1 MSKINRVRIVNLNYN
16 GNTVRVDDE
25 TFDFGGKS
33 TLISLK
39 NGGGKTVLVQMMLF
53 CKLNGTS
60 FCILFGTV
68 LAMSV

>member
-39 NGGGKTVLVQMMLF
+39 NGGGKQYL
-53 CKLNGTS
+53 CR
-60 FCILFGTV
+60 
-68 LAMSV
+68 